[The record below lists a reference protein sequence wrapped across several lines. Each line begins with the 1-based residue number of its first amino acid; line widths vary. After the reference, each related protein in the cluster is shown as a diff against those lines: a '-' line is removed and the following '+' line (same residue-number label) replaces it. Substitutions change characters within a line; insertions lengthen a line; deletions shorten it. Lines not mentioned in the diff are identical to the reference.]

1 MKYVYFFGNKQTE
14 GKKELKDLL
23 GGKGANLAEMSNIEV
38 PIPPGFTITTE
49 ACKTYNEENNQLNQ
63 AILEEIKTNIK
74 KLEQSMNKKFGDKEN
89 PLLLSVRSG
98 AAVSMPG
105 MMDTVLNLGLN
116 DEIVD
121 GLAKQSGNK
130 QFAWDSYRRFI
141 QMFGNVVMDINH
153 HHFERIL
160 ETIKKKKN
168 ISYDKDLDVET
179 LKTIVQKYKDLII
192 KEKGILFPTDVNEQ
206 LLLSI
211 KAVFNSWNNE
221 RAIKYREINE
231 IKGLEGTAV
240 NVQTMVFGNLGESSA
255 TGVCFTRNPST
266 GENTFYGEYLIN
278 AQGEDV
284 VAGIRT
290 PLPIETMKD
299 IMPDLYDQLFS
310 ICKKLER
317 HYNDM
322 QDIEFTIQDKT
333 LYMLQTRSGKRTAQ
347 AAVNI
352 AVDMVK
358 EKLITKVEAILR
370 IQPKQLNQLLHKQLD
385 NKHIKQEHIAKG
397 LPASPGAAVGKIV
410 FNNASAVS
418 FSVDGDP
425 IILVR
430 NETSPEDIIGMEVA
444 EGILTAKGGMTS
456 HAAVVARSMGKSCIS
471 GCGQAKINE
480 KKKTLQIGDRI
491 FKQGD
496 YLTLDGNKGY
506 VYPGEMPV
514 VDSELNGNF
523 SEILKWSDKIRRLSI
538 RANADTPRD
547 AEKAISFGAEGI
559 GLCRT
564 EHMFFEGDRIKAV
577 REMIIA
583 QTIDGRKK
591 ALAKL
596 KPYQKQDFIDLFK
609 IMKGRP
615 ITIRLLD
622 PPLHEFL
629 PTEEK
634 DIEEFASD
642 MGISVTRLKKE
653 IEQLQ
658 EINPMLGHRG
668 CRIGISHPE
677 IPEMQAQAIFEAA
690 KEVAEEGIDVQPEIM
705 IPLVGH
711 AEEFIHQKEIIKRVA
726 NEVLNGSKHIKYKIG
741 SMIEVP
747 RAALRA
753 DRIAKEAEFF
763 SFGTNDLTQM
773 TSGFSRDDVGKFI
786 PHYIEKGL
794 FKFDPFQTLDQTGVG
809 QLIQI
814 AVEKGKTTRKDLK
827 LGICGEHGGEPKS
840 IEFCHNLGLDYVSC
854 SPYQIPIARLA
865 AAHASLKN
873 GNTVKKIKKDC

>member
-14 GKKELKDLL
+14 GKKEFKELL
-23 GGKGANLAEMSNIEV
+23 GGKGANVAEMSNIQV

-49 ACKTYNEENNQLNQ
+49 ACKTYNEEKNQLNQ
-63 AILEEIKTNIK
+63 AILEEIKINIK
-74 KLEQSMNKKFGDKEN
+74 KLEKSMNKKFGDKEN

-116 DEIVD
+116 DEIVE

-141 QMFGNVVMDINH
+141 QMFGNVVMNIDH
-153 HHFERIL
+153 HQFEHIL
-160 ETIKKKKN
+160 ETIKEKN
-168 ISYDKDLDVET
+168 NILYDKDLDVET
-179 LKTIVQKYKDLII
+179 LINIVQQYKELII
-192 KEKGILFPTDVNEQ
+192 KEKDMLFPTDVNEQ

-231 IKGLEGTAV
+231 IIGLEGTAV

-266 GENTFYGEYLIN
+266 GENKFYGEYLIN

-290 PLPIETMKD
+290 PIPIEKMKD
-299 IMPDLYDQLFS
+299 IMPNLYDQLFS

-317 HYNDM
+317 HYTDM
-322 QDIEFTIQDKT
+322 QDLEFTIQENT

-358 EKLITKVEAILR
+358 EKLITKTDALLR

-385 NKHIKQEHIAKG
+385 TKNIKQTPIAKG

-410 FNNASAVS
+410 FNNSSAVS
-418 FSVDGDP
+418 FSADGDS

-444 EGILTAKGGMTS
+444 AGILTAKGGMTS

-471 GCGQAKINE
+471 GCGQAKISE
-480 KKKTLQIGDRI
+480 KKKTLQIGDQI

-496 YLTLDGNKGY
+496 FITLDGNKGF
-506 VYPGEMPV
+506 VYPGELPV
-514 VDSELNGNF
+514 TDPELNGNF
-523 SEILKWSDKIRRLSI
+523 SEILKWSDKIRKLSI
-538 RANADTPRD
+538 RTNADTPKD

-583 QTIDGRKK
+583 QTINGRKK

-596 KPYQKQDFIDLFK
+596 KPYQKQDFIELFK
-609 IMKGRP
+609 IMNGRP

-629 PTEEK
+629 PTKKK
-634 DIEEFASD
+634 DIEKFASE
-642 MGISVTRLKKE
+642 MGISDSRLKKE
-653 IEQLQ
+653 IKQLQ
-658 EINPMLGHRG
+658 ETNPMLGHRG

-711 AEEFIHQKEIIKRVA
+711 AEEFIHQKKIIKRVA
-726 NEVLNGSKHIKYKIG
+726 NEVFNGSKQIKYKIG

-753 DRIAKEAEFF
+753 DSIAEEAEFF

-814 AVEKGKTTRKDLK
+814 AVEKGKTARKDIK

-840 IEFCHNLGLDYVSC
+840 IEFCHNIGLDYVSC

-873 GNTVKKIKKDC
+873 ENKEKTIKKDC